1 MMLCDKLREYY
12 FGQGLEYD
20 CADYFG
26 SHKDSDGYIFRVW
39 APNADSVKLVGDFS
53 GWKDGVSMQKSDCGV
68 WACRLTD
75 TSFGDGSKYK
85 YLITRG
91 KKSVYKADP
100 FAFYSECREHTASR
114 FCDIACIENFDWT
127 DADFKASQSDNRIYF
142 HDDKAVPKPMNIY
155 ELHAGSWRRHPDGS
169 EYTWHELA
177 DELSEYLPE
186 MGYTHL
192 ELMPITEYPFDGS
205 WGYQVTGYFAPTSRY
220 GTPSDFASFVN
231 KMHSVGIG
239 VFLDWVP
246 AHFTKDEHGLYEFD
260 GGPLYEYQGKDRQE
274 NRGWGTRCFD
284 LGRSEVRSFLI
295 SSAIFWLQ
303 KYHIDGLRVDAVASM
318 LYLDYGR
325 LPGEWNP
332 NPDGTNINYDAV
344 EFFGML
350 SHAVHE
356 RCPDAYLIAEES
368 TAFPNVTKRH
378 GLGFNLK
385 WNMGWMNDTLAYIQS
400 DPYFRSGCHH
410 NMTFAMSYAFSEN
423 YLLPISHDEVVHG
436 KKSLLDKCNG
446 DYGQKFDTLRAYMIY
461 MMTHPGK
468 KLLFMGCEFAP
479 FSEWNESTSLEWF
492 MLGYDRH
499 NKFRDFV
506 KTLNHFYLASP
517 ALWQNDGSWDGFE
530 WIYADRVSDN
540 VYAYKRRAD
549 DGRELIIVLNFAA
562 KEYKGYGIPV
572 KSGRYRILLS
582 SDDARFGGAFEG
594 EHKETRA
601 KKTADGIFL
610 PLDLPALSGQIIE
623 LCPTVKKSAVNK
635 KQNQQN

>member
-1 MMLCDKLREYY
+1 MLLCDNQREYF

-26 SHKDSDGYIFRVW
+26 AHRDGDSFIFRVW
-39 APNADSVKLVGDFS
+39 APNADSVRLVGDFNY
-53 GWKDGVSMQKSDCGV
+53 WQDGVSMQKSDCGV
-68 WACRLTD
+68 WSCRLQSA
-75 TSFGDGSKYK
+75 SFRIGSRYK
-85 YLITRG
+85 YLVTRNG
-91 KKSVYKADP
+91 RSVFKADP
-100 FAFYSECREHTASR
+100 YAFYSECREHTASR
-114 FCDIACIENFDWT
+114 FYDIDLFEWT
-127 DADFKASQSDNRIYF
+127 DSDFIDLQKDNRIYF
-142 HDDKAVPKPMNIY
+142 KDDRAVPKPMNIY
-155 ELHAGSWRRHPDGS
+155 ELHAGSWRRHRDGS
-169 EYTWHELA
+169 EYSWSELA
-177 DELSEYLPE
+177 DELAVYLPE

-220 GTPSDFASFVN
+220 GEPKEFAKFID
-231 KMHSVGIG
+231 KMHSVGIA

-295 SSAIFWLQ
+295 SSALFWLQ

-325 LPGEWNP
+325 QPGEWNP

-344 EFFGML
+344 DFFRML

-368 TAFPNVTKRH
+368 TAYPDVTKRH

-423 YLLPISHDEVVHG
+423 YLLPLSHDEVVHG
-436 KKSLLDKCNG
+436 KKSLLDKCSG
-446 DYGQKFDTLRAYMIY
+446 DYSGKFDTLRTYMTY
-461 MMTHPGK
+461 MMTHSGK

-479 FSEWNESTSLEWF
+479 FSEWNENIALEWF

-499 NKFRDFV
+499 YKFREFI
-506 KTLNHFYLASP
+506 KTLNHFYIDHKE
-517 ALWQNDGSWDGFE
+517 LWEIDGSWEGFE
-530 WIYADRVSDN
+530 WIYADRTSDN
-540 VYAYKRRAD
+540 VYAYKRKSF
-549 DGRELIIVLNFAA
+549 DGSELIIVLNFSA
-562 KEYKGYGIPV
+562 KSYKGYGIPV
-572 KSGRYRILLS
+572 AGKGRYRILLS
-582 SDDARFGGAFEG
+582 TDDACFGGSFSG
-594 EHKETRA
+594 ERKDLRAKET
-601 KKTADGIFL
+601 DNGWFIQ
-610 PLDLPALSGQIIE
+610 PDLPKLSGQI
-623 LCPTVKKSAVNK
+623 LKYCPPGRGPSKSKKPKNL
-635 KQNQQN
+635 N